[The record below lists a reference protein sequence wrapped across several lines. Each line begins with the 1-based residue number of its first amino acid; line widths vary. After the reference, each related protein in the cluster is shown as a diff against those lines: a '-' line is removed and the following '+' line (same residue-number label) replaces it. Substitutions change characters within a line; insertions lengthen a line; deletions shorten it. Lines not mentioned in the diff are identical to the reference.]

1 MMNFII
7 IGNGI
12 AALQAAENIRKN
24 DSESKITMI
33 SREKYN
39 TYFRV
44 KLSHLLGQQFD
55 LEKLYVKPQQWYE
68 DNNIDVLLKRN
79 VLSVDTDKK
88 IVKLDDGSILEY
100 DVLIIASGSHSFV
113 PPVKGNNKKG
123 VYAVRSLDDVEKLND
138 YINGKRKGIVV
149 GGGLLGLE
157 AAWSLRQA
165 GYDMTV
171 IEFFPR
177 LLPKQSDEEGSRI
190 IEKII
195 EDSGINLVLGVEVE
209 EITGD
214 PIDGVVLKN
223 GNKINANFVIFSAGV
238 RPNLDVVSNSGI
250 KVNKGIL
257 VDDFMKTNIDNVYAA
272 GDVAEYNGKIYGLW
286 TVALAQG
293 KTAGLNA
300 VGVKTVY
307 KEVLPSSTLKIT
319 GVDVFSS
326 GDIFDDGA
334 ATYRYKNGDIYY
346 KLFVKENKLIG
357 AILIGDISYSIK
369 VKKAIDTGLDLKEFL
384 NSPIDAKEV
393 LEKI

>member
-1 MMNFII
+1 MMKFVI

-24 DSESKITMI
+24 DGESKITMI

-39 TYFRV
+39 TYYRV

-55 LEKLYVKPQQWYE
+55 LGKLYVKPDQWYK

-88 IVKLDDGSILEY
+88 IVKLDDGSILTY
-100 DVLIIASGSHSFV
+100 DVLIVASGSHSFV
-113 PPVKGNNKKG
+113 PPVKGNDKKG
-123 VYAVRSLDDVEKLND
+123 VYAVRSLDDVEKLNE
-138 YINGKRKGIVV
+138 YINGKKRGVVV

-157 AAWSLRQA
+157 AAWSLGQT

-195 EDSGINLVLGVEVE
+195 ENSGINLVLGAEVE
-209 EITGD
+209 EIIGD
-214 PIDGVVLKN
+214 PVDGVMLKN
-223 GNKINANFVIFSAGV
+223 GIKIDADFVIFSAGV
-238 RPNLDVVSNSGI
+238 RPNLDAIKDSGI
-250 KVNKGIL
+250 KINKGIV
-257 VDDFMKTNIDNVYAA
+257 VDDFMKTNVDDVYAA
-272 GDVAEYNGKIYGLW
+272 GDVAEHNGKIYGLW

-293 KTAGLNA
+293 RTAGLNA
-300 VGVKTVY
+300 VGIKTVY
-307 KEVLPSSTLKIT
+307 KEVPPSSTLKVT

-326 GDIFDDGA
+326 GDIFDEA
-334 ATYRYKNGDIYY
+334 AVSYRYKDGNTYY

-357 AILIGDISYSIK
+357 AILIGDISYSTK
-369 VKKAIDTGLDLKEFL
+369 VKKAIDSGLDLKEFL
-384 NSPIDAKEV
+384 ISSKDAKEI

>member
-1 MMNFII
+1 MMKFVI

-24 DSESKITMI
+24 NGESKITMI

-39 TYFRV
+39 TYYRV

-55 LEKLYVKPQQWYE
+55 LGKLYVKPDQWYK

-88 IVKLDDGSILEY
+88 IVKLDDGSILTY

-113 PPVKGNNKKG
+113 PPVKGNDKKG
-123 VYAVRSLDDVEKLND
+123 VYAVRSLDDVEKLNE
-138 YINGKRKGIVV
+138 YINGKKRGVVV

-157 AAWSLRQA
+157 AAWSLRQT

-195 EDSGINLVLGVEVE
+195 ENSGINLVLGAEVE
-209 EITGD
+209 EIIGD
-214 PIDGVVLKN
+214 PVDGVMLKN
-223 GNKINANFVIFSAGV
+223 GIKIDADFVIFSAGV
-238 RPNLDVVSNSGI
+238 RPNLDAIKDSGI
-250 KVNKGIL
+250 KINKGIV
-257 VDDFMKTNIDNVYAA
+257 VDDFMKTNVDDVYAA
-272 GDVAEYNGKIYGLW
+272 GDVAEHNGKIYGLW

-293 KTAGLNA
+293 RTAGLNA
-300 VGVKTVY
+300 VGIKTVY
-307 KEVLPSSTLKIT
+307 KEVPPSSTLKVT

-326 GDIFDDGA
+326 GDIFDEA
-334 ATYRYKNGDIYY
+334 AVSYRYKDGNTYY
-346 KLFVKENKLIG
+346 KLFAKENKLIG
-357 AILIGDISYSIK
+357 AILIGDISYSTK
-369 VKKAIDTGLDLKEFL
+369 VKKAIDSGLDLKEFL
-384 NSPIDAKEV
+384 ISSKDAKEI

>member
-1 MMNFII
+1 MKFVI

-24 DSESKITMI
+24 DGESKITMI

-39 TYFRV
+39 TYYRV

-55 LEKLYVKPQQWYE
+55 LGKLYVKPDQWYE

-88 IVKLDDGSILEY
+88 IVKLDDGSILTY
-100 DVLIIASGSHSFV
+100 DVLIVASGSHSFV
-113 PPVKGNNKKG
+113 PPVKGNDKKG
-123 VYAVRSLDDVEKLND
+123 VYAVRSLDDVEKLNE
-138 YINGKRKGIVV
+138 YINGKKRGVVV

-157 AAWSLRQA
+157 AAWSLRQT

-177 LLPKQSDEEGSRI
+177 LLPKQSDEEGARI

-195 EDSGINLVLGVEVE
+195 ENSGINLVLGAEVE
-209 EITGD
+209 EIIGD
-214 PIDGVVLKN
+214 PVDGVMLKN
-223 GNKINANFVIFSAGV
+223 GIKIDADFVIFSAGV
-238 RPNLDVVSNSGI
+238 RPNLDAIKDSGI
-250 KVNKGIL
+250 KINKGIV
-257 VDDFMKTNIDNVYAA
+257 VDDFMKTNVDDVYAA
-272 GDVAEYNGKIYGLW
+272 GDVAEHNGKIYGLW

-293 KTAGLNA
+293 RTAGLNA
-300 VGVKTVY
+300 VGIKTVY
-307 KEVLPSSTLKIT
+307 KEVPPSSTLKVT

-326 GDIFDDGA
+326 GDIFDEA
-334 ATYRYKNGDIYY
+334 AVSYRYKDGNTYY
-346 KLFVKENKLIG
+346 KLFAKENKLIG
-357 AILIGDISYSIK
+357 AILIGDISYSTK
-369 VKKAIDTGLDLKEFL
+369 VKKAIDSGLDLKEFL
-384 NSPIDAKEV
+384 ISSKDAKEI

>member
-24 DSESKITMI
+24 DGESKITMI

-39 TYFRV
+39 TYYRV

-55 LEKLYVKPQQWYE
+55 LEKLYVKPDQWYK

-88 IVKLDDGSILEY
+88 IVKLDDGSILTY

-113 PPVKGNNKKG
+113 PQVKGNDKKG
-123 VYAVRSLDDVEKLND
+123 VYTVRSLDDVEKLNE
-138 YINGKRKGIVV
+138 YINGKKRGVVV

-157 AAWSLRQA
+157 AAWSLRQT

-195 EDSGINLVLGVEVE
+195 ENSGINLVLGAEVE
-209 EITGD
+209 GIIGD
-214 PIDGVVLKN
+214 TADGVMLKN
-223 GNKINANFVIFSAGV
+223 GIKIDADFVIFSAGV
-238 RPNLDVVSNSGI
+238 RPNLDAIKDSGI
-250 KVNKGIL
+250 KVNKGIV
-257 VDDFMKTNIDNVYAA
+257 VDDFMKTNIDNIYAA
-272 GDVAEYNGKIYGLW
+272 GDVAEHNGKIYGLW

-293 KTAGLNA
+293 RTAGLNA
-300 VGVKTVY
+300 VGIKTVY
-307 KEVLPSSTLKIT
+307 KEVLPSSTLKVT

-326 GDIFDDGA
+326 GNIFDEA
-334 ATYRYKNGDIYY
+334 AISYRYKDGNTYY

-357 AILIGDISYSIK
+357 TILIGDISYSTKIK
-369 VKKAIDTGLDLKEFL
+369 KVIDSGLDLKEL
-384 NSPIDAKEV
+384 LDSSNDAKKI

>member
-1 MMNFII
+1 MKFVI

-24 DSESKITMI
+24 DGESKITMI

-39 TYFRV
+39 TYYRV

-55 LEKLYVKPQQWYE
+55 LGKLYVKPDQWYE

-88 IVKLDDGSILEY
+88 IVKLDDGSILTY
-100 DVLIIASGSHSFV
+100 DVLIVASGSHSFV
-113 PPVKGNNKKG
+113 PPVKGNDKKG
-123 VYAVRSLDDVEKLND
+123 VYAVRSLDDVEKLNE
-138 YINGKRKGIVV
+138 YINGKKRGVVV

-157 AAWSLRQA
+157 AAWSLRQT

-195 EDSGINLVLGVEVE
+195 ENSGINLVLGAEVE
-209 EITGD
+209 EIIGD
-214 PIDGVVLKN
+214 PVDGVMLKN
-223 GNKINANFVIFSAGV
+223 GIKIDADFVIFSAGV
-238 RPNLDVVSNSGI
+238 RPNLDAIKDSGI
-250 KVNKGIL
+250 KINKGIV
-257 VDDFMKTNIDNVYAA
+257 VDDFMKTNVDDVYAA
-272 GDVAEYNGKIYGLW
+272 GDVAEHNGKIYGLW

-293 KTAGLNA
+293 RTAGLNA
-300 VGVKTVY
+300 VGIKTVY
-307 KEVLPSSTLKIT
+307 KEVPPSSTLKVT

-326 GDIFDDGA
+326 GDIFDEA
-334 ATYRYKNGDIYY
+334 AVSYRYKDGNTYY
-346 KLFVKENKLIG
+346 KLFAKENKLIG
-357 AILIGDISYSIK
+357 AILIGDISYSTK
-369 VKKAIDTGLDLKEFL
+369 VKKAIDSGLDLKEFL
-384 NSPIDAKEV
+384 ISSKDAKEI

>member
-1 MMNFII
+1 MKFMI

-39 TYFRV
+39 TYYRV

-55 LEKLYVKPQQWYE
+55 LEKLYVKPNQWYE

-79 VLSVDTDKK
+79 VTSVDTDKK

-100 DVLIIASGSHSFV
+100 DILIIASGSYSFI
-113 PPVKGNNKKG
+113 PPVKGNDKKG
-123 VYAVRSLDDVEKLND
+123 VYAVRSLDDVEKLNE
-138 YINGKRKGIVV
+138 YINGKKRGVVV

-157 AAWSLRQA
+157 AAWSLRQI
-165 GYDMTV
+165 GYDVTV

-195 EDSGINLVLGVEVE
+195 EDSGIKLVLGAEVD

-214 PIDGVVLKN
+214 PADGVVLKN
-223 GNKINANFVIFSAGV
+223 KDKVDADFVIFSAGV
-238 RPNLDVVSNSGI
+238 RPNLDAINGSGI
-250 KVNKGIL
+250 KINKGIL
-257 VDDFMKTNIDNVYAA
+257 VDDFMKTSIDDVYAA
-272 GDVAEYNGKIYGLW
+272 GDVAEHNGKIYGLW

-293 KTAGLNA
+293 RTAGLNA
-300 VGVKTVY
+300 VGVKTAY

-326 GDIFDDGA
+326 GDIFDEAA
-334 ATYRYKNGDIYY
+334 ATYRYKNGNVYY

-357 AILIGDISYSIK
+357 AILIGDITYSAK
-369 VKKAIDTGLDLKEFL
+369 AKKAIDSRVDLKEL
-384 NSPIDAKEV
+384 LISAKDAKEV